1 MVKTSKDSL
10 PKQARP
16 QFQYLEIVVCR
27 ESGLFFVLNSA
38 NFACYFIE
46 SQYSRAMSDKKGFAT
61 QAIRG
66 QMESTAY
73 REHSTPLF
81 LTSSFTFPSA
91 EQMRDTFAG
100 EAEGIIYSRYNNP
113 NVDEFIAKMCTLE
126 GAEAGF
132 ATASGMSAVF
142 SALMGLVRS
151 GDHIL
156 ATRAVFGS
164 THQIL
169 TSLMPRW
176 GVSHT
181 YVEPDQPDKWE
192 AAVQENSRILIL
204 ETPSNPGLAL
214 VDLEAAGQFAEK
226 HNLILM
232 VDNCFAT
239 PYIQR
244 PLDYGAHLVMHS
256 ATKWIDGQGRT
267 LGGVILGQQALMD
280 EIIFFC
286 RHTGPALSPF
296 NAWLMSKSLETLA
309 IRMEAHCKS
318 ATGLAQWL
326 EQQTV
331 FANVAYPFLA
341 SHPQFG
347 LAQKQMKLGG
357 GIVTCTLK
365 GGADA
370 AMQLV
375 NNLRICSTSANLGDT
390 RTIVTHPASTTHSKL
405 SEAERQAVGINPGLL
420 RISVGLET
428 PADIIGDFDQAI
440 ASL

>member
-1 MVKTSKDSL
+1 MRKHEIAFPLLIPLYLCSSSKAS
-10 PKQARP
+10 
-16 QFQYLEIVVCR
+16 I
-27 ESGLFFVLNSA
+27 
-38 NFACYFIE
+38 
-46 SQYSRAMSDKKGFAT
+46 MSTQKKGFST

-66 QMESTAY
+66 QMEPTHY

-81 LTSSFTFPSA
+81 LTSSFTFPTA

-100 EAEGIIYSRYNNP
+100 EEEGIIYSRYNNP
-113 NVDEFIAKMCTLE
+113 SVDEFVHKMCLLE

-142 SALMGLVRS
+142 SALMALVRS

-181 YVEPDQPDKWE
+181 YVEPAEPDTW
-192 AAVQENSRILIL
+192 ATAVQENTRILIL
-204 ETPSNPGLAL
+204 ETPSNPGLTL
-214 VDLEAAGQFAEK
+214 VDLEAAGQFAK
-226 HNLILM
+226 AHNLILM

-239 PYIQR
+239 PYLQR
-244 PLDYGAHLVMHS
+244 PLDFGAHLVMHS

-267 LGGVILGQQALMD
+267 LGGMILGEQKLMD

-286 RHTGPALSPF
+286 RHTGPSLSPF

-309 IRMEAHCKS
+309 VRMDAHCRQ
-318 ATGLAQWL
+318 ALALAEWL
-326 EQQTV
+326 QEQPAIAAV
-331 FANVAYPFLA
+331 SYPFLP
-341 SHPQFG
+341 SHPQYE
-347 LAQKQMKLGG
+347 LAHKQMRAGG
-357 GIVTCTLK
+357 GIVTCTFS
-365 GGADA
+365 GGSDA
-370 AMQLV
+370 ALALV
-375 NNLRICSTSANLGDT
+375 NQLQLCSRSSNLGDT

-405 SEAERQAVGINPGLL
+405 TETERQAVGITPGLL
-420 RISVGLET
+420 RISVGLENIE
-428 PADIIGDFDQAI
+428 DIIADFAQG
-440 ASL
+440 LR